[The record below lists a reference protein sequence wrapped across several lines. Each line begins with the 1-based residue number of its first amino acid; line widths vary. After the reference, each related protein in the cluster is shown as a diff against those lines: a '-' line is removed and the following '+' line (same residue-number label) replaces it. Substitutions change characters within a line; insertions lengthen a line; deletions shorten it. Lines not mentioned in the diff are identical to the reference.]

1 MIGTA
6 ETGFAIQP
14 RPGPNQFW
22 TRIADSILLV
32 LEYVDDDATFQ
43 IGSFQKECST
53 DPGSKSVGSDLRIK
67 SHQDVATRGPPVRT
81 CFKAT
86 DHINPTGL
94 NCGEGSQE
102 QTAFEPVTLLTLLID
117 LREKQSLKPSVNWT
131 CSWIN
136 PPPPP
141 PPPPPIFPVLD
152 IRSWAAENGH
162 TVMYD

>member
-6 ETGFAIQP
+6 ENGFAIEP
-14 RPGPNQFW
+14 RPGPNQVW

-43 IGSFQKECST
+43 IGSFQKDRST
-53 DPGSKSVGSDLRIK
+53 DPGSKSVGFNLHI

-102 QTAFEPVTLLTLLID
+102 QTAFEPVTLLTLLTLLID

-136 PPPPP
+136 PPPL
-141 PPPPPIFPVLD
+141 PPIFPVLD
-152 IRSWAAENGH
+152 MHSWAAENGH